1 LKPAAAT
8 IEGPASRPPA
18 RRRGDAAADPVADP
32 VAGPVVVPIVDAA
45 RDAPVSASAWRRAPA
60 AGTPPRADAATLPDA
75 GAGMSP
81 LAVHAAAL
89 LAVDPL
95 ALGGVRLRAAAG
107 PARDAWL
114 AALRARLP
122 EAMPWQR
129 LPLSIG
135 DDRLLGGLDLAASLA
150 ARRSVL
156 QRGLLAQSHGG
167 VLVVPMAERLPART
181 VAALTSVL
189 DRREL
194 VVEREGFGERQPAHL
209 ALLALDEAL
218 PDDEPLAAALADRLA
233 LDVELAREAPGPV
246 PAGGAAAAAP
256 PAAAAAAAAWP
267 DAATLARARALLPEV
282 EVPEAITETLCR
294 ASLALGIASAR
305 ACWWAQQAARVQAAL
320 QGRRVVDESDTQLAA
335 TLVLAP
341 RATRWPTGE
350 PPDDAAPAP
359 EEPAPEPAEN
369 QGASDADPDPAQAP
383 PPDPEAM
390 SERLVAATLAAL
402 PPGLL
407 ARCVAAAN
415 GPRGRTDS
423 EGRSGALAAS
433 RRRGAPLG
441 VRPGDP
447 RRGERLSLVDTLR
460 AAIPWQRLRGARAD
474 QGVALRMDDLRIVR
488 RAQHRRSTTVFV
500 VDASGSAALH
510 RLAEAKGAVEQL
522 LAESYARR
530 DEVAVIAFRG
540 QRAETLLPPTRSL
553 VRAKRALAGLPGGG
567 GTPIAAAL
575 DAADA
580 LVEQVQRRGATPSV
594 VLLTDG
600 RANVARD
607 PASGRARAEA
617 DALESARRLAA
628 RGARA
633 IVIDTSPRP
642 AEAAARLAAAMQARY
657 LPLPHLRAE
666 SLSAAVRSLP
676 A

>member
-1 LKPAAAT
+1 MPQA
-8 IEGPASRPPA
+8 E
-18 RRRGDAAADPVADP
+18 
-32 VAGPVVVPIVDAA
+32 
-45 RDAPVSASAWRRAPA
+45 APGSP
-60 AGTPPRADAATLPDA
+60 A
-75 GAGMSP
+75 GAGMSA
-81 LAVHAAAL
+81 LAVRAAAL
-89 LAVDPL
+89 FAVQPQL
-95 ALGGVRLRAAAG
+95 LGGLRLRGAAG
-107 PARDAWL
+107 PVRDAWL

-122 EAMPWQR
+122 AGMPWQR
-129 LPLSIG
+129 LPVSITE
-135 DDRLLGGLDLAASLA
+135 DRLLGGLDLAASLS
-150 ARRSVL
+150 ARRGVQ

-167 VLVVPMAERLPART
+167 VLVTPMAERLPSRT
-181 VAALTSVL
+181 VSALTAVL
-189 DRREL
+189 DRHEL
-194 VVEREGFGERQPAHL
+194 AVEREGFGERQPAHL
-209 ALLALDEAL
+209 AVLALDEAL
-218 PDDEPLAAALADRLA
+218 PDDEPLSPALADRLA
-233 LDVELAREAPGPV
+233 LDVSLGREAAPE
-246 PAGGAAAAAP
+246 AGGDGAAAAAVP
-256 PAAAAAAAAWP
+256 PPDEAVSWP
-267 DAATLARARALLPEV
+267 DAEVVARARALLDDV
-282 EVPEAITETLCR
+282 QVPEAITETLCR
-294 ASLALGIASAR
+294 ASIALGIDSAR
-305 ACWWAQQAARVQAAL
+305 AGWWAHQVARVQAAL
-320 QGRRVVDESDTQLAA
+320 EGRTLVGESDARLAA

-341 RATRWPTGE
+341 RATRWPTTGE
-350 PPDDAAPAP
+350 PESPDAP
-359 EEPAPEPAEN
+359 EDTPLPQEPPPAESPEP
-369 QGASDADPDPAQAP
+369 PDPAQARADDPDTPPPP

-390 SERLVAATLAAL
+390 SERLVAAALAAL

-407 ARCVAAAN
+407 ARLAAAAQ
-415 GPRGRTDS
+415 GPRARTDS

-474 QGVALRMDDLRIVR
+474 QGVSLRMDDLRVVR
-488 RAQHRRSTTVFV
+488 RAQHRRSTTIFV

-522 LAESYARR
+522 LGESYARR

-540 QRAETLLPPTRSL
+540 QGAETLLPPTRSL

-580 LVEQVQRRGATPSV
+580 LVELVQRRGATASV

-617 DALESARRLAA
+617 DAIEAARRLAA
-628 RGARA
+628 RGARTLL
-633 IVIDTSPRP
+633 IDTSPRP
-642 AEAAARLAAAMQARY
+642 ADAAARLAAAMQARY

-666 SLSAAVRSLP
+666 SLSAAVRGLS